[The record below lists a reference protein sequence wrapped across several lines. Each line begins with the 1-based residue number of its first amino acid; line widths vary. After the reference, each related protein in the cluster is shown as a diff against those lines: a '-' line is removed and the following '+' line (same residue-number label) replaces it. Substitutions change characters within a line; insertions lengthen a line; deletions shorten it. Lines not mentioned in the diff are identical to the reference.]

1 MRINIYGLGYV
12 GCVSAACL
20 ANNGFDVTGID
31 IDKLKVDMIN
41 KGRNPIVEPGLQEAI
56 KKAVASKKLR
66 AAINGVGPAEISIVC
81 VGTPSNDN
89 GSLQLQYIKHVAEQI
104 GNILGKNGNYHVVNI
119 RSTVLPGTVEEVVI
133 PILEEHAK
141 KKAGKDF
148 GICMNPE
155 FMREGTSI
163 NDYFHPPFTVIGQID
178 KKSGDVIEKLYS
190 GIQAPLF
197 KTAIKAAEIVKYSCN
212 AFHALKIGFANEI
225 GNACKLFNIDS
236 HEVMKIFCEDKK
248 LNISPVYL
256 KPGFAFGGSCLPK
269 DLRALLHKAKERD
282 LQLPILESILES
294 NSHQIEI
301 AYKLIA
307 KTRKR
312 RIGLLGLSFKPDT
325 DDLRES
331 PMVELA
337 EKLIGKGYNLTIYD
351 REVSIAKIYGS
362 NKKYIER
369 VIPHISSLM
378 EESLSE
384 VIKKSEMIVVTKIT
398 EEIEKLLA
406 KLKGNKIIIDL
417 AKLSLAQRKRDN
429 GGYEGICW

>member
-1 MRINIYGLGYV
+1 MKINIYGLGYV

-20 ANNGFDVTGID
+20 ANKGFDVTGID

-56 KKAVASKKLR
+56 QKAVASKKLR
-66 AAINGVGPAEISIVC
+66 ATLNNVAPAEISIVS

-89 GSLQLQYIKHVAEQI
+89 GSLQLQYIKRVAEQI
-104 GNILGKNGNYHVVNI
+104 GNYLGKNGNYHVVNI
-119 RSTVLPGTVEEVVI
+119 RSTVLPGTVEDVVI

-155 FMREGTSI
+155 FLREGTSI
-163 NDYFHPPFTVIGQID
+163 HDYFHPPFTVIGQID
-178 KKSGDVIEKLYS
+178 KKSGDVIEKLYA

-197 KTAIKAAEIVKYSCN
+197 KTTIKAAEIVKYSCN

-225 GNACKLFNIDS
+225 GNTCKLFNIDS
-236 HEVMKIFCEDKK
+236 HEVMKIFCQDKK

-269 DLRALLHKAKERD
+269 DLRALLHKAKEKD

-337 EKLIGKGYNLTIYD
+337 EKLIGKGYDLSIYD

-378 EESLSE
+378 EESLSQ
-384 VIKKSEMIVVTKIT
+384 VIKKSEVIVVTKIT
-398 EEIEKLLA
+398 EEIENLLA

-417 AKLSLAQRKRDN
+417 AKINIAQGKRGN

>member
-20 ANNGFDVTGID
+20 ANNGFDVTGVD
-31 IDKLKVDMIN
+31 VDKLKVDTIN
-41 KGRNPIVEPGLQEAI
+41 KGRSPIVEPGLKEAI
-56 KKAVASKKLR
+56 KKAVASKRLR
-66 AAINGVGPAEISIVC
+66 ASANGAGPADISIVC

-89 GSLQLQYIKHVAEQI
+89 GSLQFQYIRRVAEQI
-104 GNILGKNGNYHVVNI
+104 GNFLGKNGNYHVVNI
-119 RSTVLPGTVEEVVI
+119 RSTVLPGTVEEMVI
-133 PILEEHAK
+133 PLLEEHAK

-148 GICMNPE
+148 GVCMNPE

-178 KKSGDVIEKLYS
+178 KKSGDATEKLYA

-197 KTAIKAAEIVKYSCN
+197 RTTIKAAEIVKYSCN

-225 GNACKLFNIDS
+225 GNTCKIFNIDS
-236 HEVMKIFCEDKK
+236 HEVMKIFCQDKK

-269 DLRALLHKAKERD
+269 DLRALLHKAKEAD
-282 LQLPILESILES
+282 LQLPILESILQS
-294 NSHQIEI
+294 NNHQIEV
-301 AYKLIA
+301 AYRLIA
-307 KTRKR
+307 KTRKKK
-312 RIGLLGLSFKPDT
+312 IGLLGLSFKPDT

-337 EKLIGKGYNLTIYD
+337 EKLIGKGYDLRIYD
-351 REVSIAKIYGS
+351 REVSIARIFGS
-362 NKKYIER
+362 NKKYIEK

-378 EESLSE
+378 EDSLNE
-384 VIKKSEMIVVTKIT
+384 VIKKSEVIVVTKIT
-398 EEIEKLLA
+398 EETENLLA
-406 KLKGNKIIIDL
+406 RSNGNKIIIDL
-417 AKLSLAQRKRDN
+417 AKLNLALKKRN
-429 GGYEGICW
+429 NETYEGICW

>member
-31 IDKLKVDMIN
+31 IDKLKVNMIN

-56 KKAVASKKLR
+56 QKAVASKKLR
-66 AAINGVGPAEISIVC
+66 ATINGVGPADISIVC

-89 GSLQLQYIKHVAEQI
+89 GSLQLQYIKRVAEQI
-104 GNILGKNGNYHVVNI
+104 GHFLNKNDNYHVVNI

-141 KKAGKDF
+141 KKTGKDF

-163 NDYFHPPFTVIGQID
+163 YDYFNPPFTVIGQMD
-178 KKSGDVIEKLYS
+178 KKSGNVIEKLYTD
-190 GIQAPLF
+190 IHAPLF
-197 KTAIKAAEIVKYSCN
+197 KTTIKAAEIVKYSCN
-212 AFHALKIGFANEI
+212 AFHALKICFANEI
-225 GNACKLFNIDS
+225 GNTCKIFNIDS

-269 DLRALLHKAKERD
+269 DLRALLHKAKEMD
-282 LQLPILESILES
+282 LQLPILESILKS
-294 NSHQIEI
+294 NNHQIEV

-307 KTRKR
+307 KTRKK

-337 EKLIGKGYNLTIYD
+337 EKLIGKGYDLSIYD
-351 REVSIAKIYGS
+351 KEVSIAKVFGS

-378 EESLSE
+378 KESVSE
-384 VIKKSEMIVVTKIT
+384 VIKRSEVIVVTKTT
-398 EEIEKLLA
+398 EEVGKVITR
-406 KLKGNKIIIDL
+406 LKGNKIIIDL
-417 AKLSLAQRKRDN
+417 AKLNIAQGKRKN
-429 GGYEGICW
+429 GEYEGICW